1 VVRDDVRI
9 LLKQAHINKDHAHR
23 TYRFNGMDLDE
34 HPEYPDK
41 GFFVRHLICSHNFFT
56 FFNIEWGRSQGKP
69 FLNLGRGNKL
79 VSRTTYPL
87 KPLIKIRKSKKN
99 A

>member
-1 VVRDDVRI
+1 MNLDENAKLPDKAFFVGQLFFNHCI
-9 LLKQAHINKDHAHR
+9 ASFLLK
-23 TYRFNGMDLDE
+23 
-34 HPEYPDK
+34 
-41 GFFVRHLICSHNFFT
+41 V
-56 FFNIEWGRSQGKP
+56 GRSQGKP

-87 KPLIKIRKSKKN
+87 KPLINIPKSKKN